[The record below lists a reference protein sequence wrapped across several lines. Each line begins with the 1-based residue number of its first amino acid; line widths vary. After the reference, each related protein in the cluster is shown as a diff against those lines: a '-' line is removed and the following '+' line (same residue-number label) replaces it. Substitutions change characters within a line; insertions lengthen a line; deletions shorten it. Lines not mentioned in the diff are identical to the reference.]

1 MEYVQSLLSLGC
13 GVGPQ
18 VPILPQIIL
27 NHLPEVRL
35 RSQFS
40 CRQIASPVKNFQRF
54 VERCV
59 LQSLVDLGSHG
70 RLYDWIWRLVD
81 VVENIGMELLD
92 RLELILHLFVV
103 EQILQEL
110 IPRQETLLIK
120 LVQLM
125 LLRDLDLVSLR
136 RHLLLIV
143 GVLTI
148 LASNRSQLLSI
159 ERLQEA
165 HQIAEIVQ
173 L

>member
-1 MEYVQSLLSLGC
+1 M
-13 GVGPQ
+13 
-18 VPILPQIIL
+18 
-27 NHLPEVRL
+27 
-35 RSQFS
+35 
-40 CRQIASPVKNFQRF
+40 
-54 VERCV
+54 
-59 LQSLVDLGSHG
+59 
-70 RLYDWIWRLVD
+70 D

-125 LLRDLDLVSLR
+125 LLSNLDFIPLR

-148 LASNRSQLLSI
+148 LASHCS
-159 ERLQEA
+159 
-165 HQIAEIVQ
+165 
-173 L
+173 